1 MNYSMIIKKRSTPGV
16 LIFDLKGRFLYSNRE
31 AFKMVPE
38 LRMVLK
44 DEKGKKI
51 RDKISMLSKQLK
63 EKARKKGV
71 YENLFTYSVLNC
83 GSKRTCSI
91 QASFLGGMK
100 GKKPTHI
107 LILIQDLIAKH
118 KIDFEKVRTKFA
130 LSGRELEVLSLVC
143 DGLANKEISSQL
155 FISEYTV
162 KDHMKSLLRKMEID
176 SRNQIISS
184 LK

>member
-16 LIFDLKGRFLYSNRE
+16 LILDLKGRFLYSNRE
-31 AFKMVPE
+31 TFKMIPE
-38 LRMVLK
+38 LQIPQK
-44 DEKGKKI
+44 DEKGSKVC
-51 RDKISMLSKQLK
+51 DKILMLCKQLK
-63 EKARKKGV
+63 EKARKKGI
-71 YENLFTYSVLNC
+71 YENLFTYKVLNC
-83 GSKRTCSI
+83 SGQRTCSV
-91 QASFLGGMK
+91 QVSFLGSIK

-118 KIDFEKVRTKFA
+118 KIDFEKVRANFA
-130 LSGRELEVLSLVC
+130 LSSRELEVLSLVC

-162 KDHMKSLLRKMEID
+162 KDHMKSLLRKMGID